1 MKIRILS
8 GPGSGKSRLSKKI
21 GQILKINAYDLDYV
35 RYDNSKYFI
44 KRDEKERVKLIA
56 KLVAK
61 KDWIMEGVYGT
72 EWAAQTYDKADVII
86 ILKTPR
92 YKRIY
97 RIIKRSIKAHFGKLN
112 TKKDTLRQFLF
123 FLKWNWSYEKDDLP
137 IIISEIKPYTSRK
150 KTLVFTSEEDALNYF
165 KKEKK

>member
-1 MKIRILS
+1 MKIRILG

-21 GQILKINAYDLDYV
+21 GRILKINAYDLDYV

-44 KRDEKERVKLIA
+44 KRDEKERAKLLTKLIN
-56 KLVAK
+56 K
-61 KDWIMEGVYGT
+61 KDWVIEGVYGI
-72 EWAAQTYDKADVII
+72 EWAESTYNKADVII
-86 ILKTPR
+86 ILKVPR

-112 TKKDTLRQFLF
+112 TKKDTLSQFLF
-123 FLKWNWSYEKDDLP
+123 FLKWNWRYEKDDLP
-137 IIISEIKPYTSRK
+137 KIISEIKPYTSRK

-165 KKEKK
+165 KEQKK